1 MTITSRQQQYLAC
14 GVLPALP
21 FVGFAAEQQ
30 CVKVWGIWFYY
41 GVSYQA
47 YIMTD
52 VETYFYLQSHN
63 RAVL

>member
-30 CVKVWGIWFYY
+30 FVKVWGIWFYY
-41 GVSYQA
+41 GVLYQA
-47 YIMTD
+47 YVMTD
-52 VETYFYLQSHN
+52 VET
-63 RAVL
+63 